1 MAPSLTRREFLGAG
15 AALGAGVALEPI
27 VRHLPGE
34 WALPSKPAKLSDIE
48 HVVIMMQEN
57 RSFDHYFGTLR
68 GVRGFGDRRDRKSFA
83 QPDGSGGEVHPFHI
97 DSAATGG
104 GCTTDPDHTW
114 RTQHQ
119 SVADGAND
127 GWITS
132 HLPANGRNAP
142 TAMGY
147 FDERDIPY
155 YSALAKSYTVCDRYF
170 CSALGATDPNR
181 SYAMTGTID
190 PDGMAGGPFLSFGA
204 PDGPPRFSWTT
215 MPEQLEGHGVSWKIY
230 SDPDSTFTD
239 GDNTVLFFT
248 QYRGNPTLEAKG
260 LQPTYT
266 DFEADAAAGNLP
278 QVSWL
283 ISPVAI
289 LEHPVQSTP
298 QRGESSVG
306 RVLAALTAKRDAWAK
321 TLLIITFDE
330 NGGFFDHVAP
340 PLAPPGTAGEFL
352 TADPLPQAAE
362 GIRGPIGLGP
372 RVPTLIV
379 SPFSRGGFVSSEVFD
394 HTSALRFLEARF
406 GVEVPNLSKWRR
418 ETCGDLT
425 GALNLAAPD
434 ASLPKLPTPPEA
446 DPALVGCSPLLDT
459 YPATSAVPRQAPGR
473 ARRPS
478 GSRKRG

>member
-1 MAPSLTRREFLGAG
+1 
-15 AALGAGVALEPI
+15 
-27 VRHLPGE
+27 
-34 WALPSKPAKLSDIE
+34 
-48 HVVIMMQEN
+48 
-57 RSFDHYFGTLR
+57 
-68 GVRGFGDRRDRKSFA
+68 
-83 QPDGSGGEVHPFHI
+83 
-97 DSAATGG
+97 
-104 GCTTDPDHTW
+104 
-114 RTQHQ
+114 
-119 SVADGAND
+119 
-127 GWITS
+127 
-132 HLPANGRNAP
+132 
-142 TAMGY
+142 
-147 FDERDIPY
+147 
-155 YSALAKSYTVCDRYF
+155 
-170 CSALGATDPNR
+170 
-181 SYAMTGTID
+181 
-190 PDGMAGGPFLSFGA
+190 
-204 PDGPPRFSWTT
+204 
-215 MPEQLEGHGVSWKIY
+215 MPEQLESHGVSWKIY
-230 SDPDSTFTD
+230 SDPGSTYTD

-260 LQPTYT
+260 IQPTYT

-330 NGGFFDHVAP
+330 NGGFFDHVTP

-394 HTSALRFLEARF
+394 HTSTLRFLEARF

-434 ASLPKLPTPPEA
+434 ASLPTLPTPPEA